1 MSGIEALH
9 KYWHWIGLTLL
20 ATVIAATAIIVPG
33 RVSQLELEREALMA
47 EERIQAQLLDEP
59 NIAIDALTRPGLAPQ
74 LSEIFQRSGYARRVL
89 RYEFYDAKGKLS
101 FTSGQASLPLEDQ
114 LMDVARRPAKSGAAI
129 ALYTGSDAA
138 APAHFAVLRIPLNFN
153 QDVRGTLAV
162 YLDQTDQA
170 KIFSGYF
177 DLIALSTLVL
187 LCAGIA
193 TPVAFAWMRS
203 LERRAAQEQVRYL
216 ESHDALTGLSN
227 RRAFAEQLSEAMIR
241 MTREDTHIAVIC
253 LDIDKFK
260 EINDASEHGGGDQV
274 LREIGARING
284 TLRERDVIARLGA
297 DEFAIAL
304 VDITNLGDV
313 MAFMN
318 RLVAALRPPFHV
330 VGKEV
335 LITTSVGIALAP
347 ADGNTPSTVL
357 RHATVALSRAKG
369 DGGQRMCFFEE
380 SMDKALQ
387 RRRTVEHELR
397 LALGREEFEVVYQPQ
412 FDLVTERQSGSEALI
427 RWHHPVHGKIA
438 PGHFISVAEETGLI
452 VPIGEWVLRRA
463 CLEAVKWPET
473 LTVAVNLSPAQFRD
487 SDIAATVAE
496 ILQETGLPANRL
508 ELEITENLLINDTE
522 EVLGKLNRLRDLG
535 VAIAMDDFGTGYS
548 SLSYLARFPF
558 SKIKI
563 DRQFIRNMTRDP
575 AMRAIVKTI
584 IALGKSLDVTITA
597 EGVETTEQADM
608 LRKFGC
614 RQVQGFLYGYP
625 EAAQTDAKPK
635 AADDEPTH
643 NATRDGKVTPS
654 AVVARPQPDQTFGS
668 TGEPHDRL
676 VGGLAE
682 KGLPRSLIGRCIFCP
697 LRRRARLGKAEKAA
711 LRWRGGAAHRLCCLH
726 GLPYRRTGRLGLA

>member
-1 MSGIEALH
+1 MLLKTFLK
-9 KYWHWIGLTLL
+9 KYWHWVGLALL
-20 ATVIAATAIIVPG
+20 SAIIAATALIAPS
-33 RVSQLELEREALMA
+33 RVSLLELEREALVA
-47 EERIQAQLLDEP
+47 QGRIRDYLRDRP
-59 NIAIDALTRPGLAPQ
+59 NVVVDAITKPGLAPQ
-74 LSEIFQRSGYARRVL
+74 LKEVFEDSGYAHRVL
-89 RYEFYDAKGKLS
+89 RYELYNAKGELV
-101 FTSGQASLPLEDQ
+101 FTSGHASVELSDDIG
-114 LMDVARRPAKSGAAI
+114 DVKSDPGTKGGVLG
-129 ALYTGSDAA
+129 LYSGSKASS
-138 APAHFAVLRIPLNFN
+138 PTHFAVISIPLRFR
-153 QDVRGTLAV
+153 DDARGSLIV
-162 YLDQTDQA
+162 YLDQSDQA
-170 KIFSGYF
+170 NVLRGYF
-177 DLIALSTLVL
+177 GLIALVTLVL
-187 LCAGIA
+187 LGIGVA

-203 LERRAAQEQVRYL
+203 QERRQAEEQVRYL
-216 ESHDALTGLSN
+216 QSHDALTGLAN
-227 RRAFAEQLSEAMIR
+227 RRAFAESLGESIR
-241 MTREDTHIAVIC
+241 RMQRDNTHIAVIC

-260 EINDASEHGGGDQV
+260 EINDACEHGGGDQV
-274 LREIGARING
+274 LREMATRIRG
-284 TLRERDVIARLGA
+284 TLRERDIIARLGA

-318 RLVAALRPPFHV
+318 RLVAALRQPFHV
-330 VGKEV
+330 GGKEILV
-335 LITTSVGIALAP
+335 TTSVGIALAP
-347 ADGNTPSTVL
+347 ADGDTASTVL
-357 RHATVALSRAKG
+357 RHATIALSRAKG

-412 FDLVTERQSGSEALI
+412 YDLVTEQQSGSEALI

-463 CLEAVKWPET
+463 CWDAVSWPEN

-487 SDIAATVAE
+487 SDIAETVAE
-496 ILQETGLPANRL
+496 ILKETGLPPQRL

-522 EVLGKLNRLRDLG
+522 EVLSKLNRLRDLG

-597 EGVETTEQADM
+597 EGVETPEQAEM

-614 RQVQGFLYGYP
+614 RQVQGFLYGHP
-625 EAAQTDAKPK
+625 EAAEAHAKPK
-635 AADDEPTH
+635 GTP
-643 NATRDGKVTPS
+643 DGKVTP
-654 AVVARPQPDQTFGS
+654 
-668 TGEPHDRL
+668 
-676 VGGLAE
+676 
-682 KGLPRSLIGRCIFCP
+682 I
-697 LRRRARLGKAEKAA
+697 RARRPSAA
-711 LRWRGGAAHRLCCLH
+711 
-726 GLPYRRTGRLGLA
+726 

>member
-1 MSGIEALH
+1 MSGLETLN
-9 KYWHWIGLTLL
+9 KYWHWAAL
-20 ATVIAATAIIVPG
+20 AVLGALIAATALVVPG
-33 RVSQLELEREALMA
+33 RVSLLELEREALVA
-47 EERIQAQLLDEP
+47 EERIRAQVVEEP
-59 NIAIDALTRPGLAPQ
+59 NIVIDALTRPGLAPQ
-74 LSEIFQRSGYARRVL
+74 LSEIFQKSGYAHRLL
-89 RYEFYDAKGKLS
+89 RYELYDAKGRLT
-101 FTSGQASLPLEDQ
+101 FTSGQAGLPVDDQ
-114 LMDVARRPAKSGAAI
+114 LVDVAVTPAKDGGAI
-129 ALYTGSDAA
+129 GLYTGADEGAA
-138 APAHFAVLRIPLNFN
+138 SHFAVLRIPLDLN
-153 QDVRGTLAV
+153 QHARGTLVV
-162 YLDQTDQA
+162 YLDQSDQA
-170 KIFSGYF
+170 NIFSGYF
-177 DLIALSTLVL
+177 DLIALITLIL
-187 LCAGIA
+187 LCVGIA

-203 LERRAAQEQVRYL
+203 QERRAAQEQVRYL
-216 ESHDALTGLSN
+216 ESHDALTGLAN
-227 RRAFAEQLSEAMIR
+227 RRAFAESLGEAMTR
-241 MTREDTHIAVIC
+241 MTQDNTHIAVIC

-274 LREIGARING
+274 LREIGSRIRG
-284 TLRERDVIARLGA
+284 TLRDRDIIARLGA

-318 RLVAALRPPFHV
+318 RLVAALRLPFHI

-347 ADGNTPSTVL
+347 ADGDKAATVL
-357 RHATVALSRAKG
+357 RHATIALSRAKG
-369 DGGQRMCFFEE
+369 DGGQRMCFFEK

-412 FDLVTERQSGSEALI
+412 YDLTSESQSGSEALI

-463 CLEAVKWPET
+463 CMDAVTWPES
-473 LTVAVNLSPAQFRD
+473 LSVAVNLSPAQFRD
-487 SDIAATVAE
+487 SDIAETVAE
-496 ILQETGLPANRL
+496 VLKETGLPANRL

-597 EGVETTEQADM
+597 EGVETPEQAEM

-625 EAAQTDAKPK
+625 EAAQTDAKPR
-635 AADDEPTH
+635 EST
-643 NATRDGKVTPS
+643 DGKVTP
-654 AVVARPQPDQTFGS
+654 
-668 TGEPHDRL
+668 
-676 VGGLAE
+676 
-682 KGLPRSLIGRCIFCP
+682 I
-697 LRRRARLGKAEKAA
+697 RRRPSAA
-711 LRWRGGAAHRLCCLH
+711 
-726 GLPYRRTGRLGLA
+726 

>member
-1 MSGIEALH
+1 MLLKASLK
-9 KYWHWIGLTLL
+9 KYWHWAGLALL
-20 ATVIAATAIIVPG
+20 SAVIAATALIAPS
-33 RVSQLELEREALMA
+33 RVSLLALEREALVA
-47 EERIQAQLLDEP
+47 EDRIHAQLLEDP
-59 NIAIDALTRPGLAPQ
+59 NVVFDALTRPGAAVQ
-74 LSEIFQRSGYARRVL
+74 LGEVFEQTGYARRVL
-89 RYEFYDAKGKLS
+89 RYELYDARGRLV
-101 FTSGQASLPLEDQ
+101 FTSGRASLHLGDNLAGVTSNPTKEGAVVGLY
-114 LMDVARRPAKSGAAI
+114 SGSA
-129 ALYTGSDAA
+129 TQGPSQ
-138 APAHFAVLRIPLNFN
+138 FAVLRLPLDLTT
-153 QDVRGTLAV
+153 QARGTLIV

-170 KIFSGYF
+170 GVLSSYF
-177 DLIALSTLVL
+177 GLIALVTIIL
-187 LCAGIA
+187 LGVGVA

-203 LERRAAQEQVRYL
+203 QERRQAEEQVRYL

-227 RRAFAEQLSEAMIR
+227 RRAFAEGLGEAILR
-241 MTREDTHIAVIC
+241 MKQDNTHIAVVC

-260 EINDASEHGGGDQV
+260 EINESSEHGGGDQV
-274 LREIGARING
+274 LREIGSRIRD
-284 TLRERDVIARLGA
+284 TLRERDIIARLGA

-318 RLVAALRPPFHV
+318 RLVTALRLPFN
-330 VGKEV
+330 VGDKEI

-347 ADGNTPSTVL
+347 ADGDTASTVL
-357 RHATVALSRAKG
+357 RHATIALSRAKG

-412 FDLVTERQSGSEALI
+412 YDLATETQCGSEALI
-427 RWHHPVHGKIA
+427 RWHHPVHGEIA
-438 PGHFISVAEETGLI
+438 PGHFITVAEETGLI

-463 CLEAVKWPET
+463 CFDAVSWPDH

-487 SDIAATVAE
+487 SDIAETVAG
-496 ILQETGLPANRL
+496 ILKETGLPASRL

-522 EVLGKLNRLRDLG
+522 EVLSKLNRLRELG

-563 DRQFIRNMTRDP
+563 DRQFIRNMSRDP

-597 EGVETTEQADM
+597 EGVETPEQAEM

-614 RQVQGFLYGYP
+614 RQVQGFLYGHP
-625 EAAQTDAKPK
+625 EAAEAHAKSTGAPK
-635 AADDEPTH
+635 DKRKDE
-643 NATRDGKVTPS
+643 GKVTPIRPRHSS
-654 AVVARPQPDQTFGS
+654 AA
-668 TGEPHDRL
+668 
-676 VGGLAE
+676 
-682 KGLPRSLIGRCIFCP
+682 
-697 LRRRARLGKAEKAA
+697 
-711 LRWRGGAAHRLCCLH
+711 
-726 GLPYRRTGRLGLA
+726 